1 VAYQD
6 CLENRLTV
14 NSAVSDDEA
23 IDKCAEQV
31 TNTIQEALAA
41 SAPKRRPLADSRP
54 SLPRPKTQANPF
66 FFQHQIQWV
75 ETARHLG
82 VTPDARLT
90 GSAHSNQAGTKVA

>member
-1 VAYQD
+1 MAYQA

-14 NSAVSDDEA
+14 NSAVRDDEA

-66 FFQHQIQWV
+66 FPTSNTVGRNSMAPW
-75 ETARHLG
+75 G
-82 VTPDARLT
+82 
-90 GSAHSNQAGTKVA
+90 HS